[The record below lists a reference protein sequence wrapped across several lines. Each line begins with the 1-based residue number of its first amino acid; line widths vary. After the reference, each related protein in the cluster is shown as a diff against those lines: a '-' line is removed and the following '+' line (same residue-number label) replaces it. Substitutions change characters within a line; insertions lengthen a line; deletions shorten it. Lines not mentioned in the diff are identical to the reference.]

1 MKRILLICTL
11 AIFSVA
17 SAQNTSKEGKKVL
30 ENLSGTYV
38 DPQGVD
44 WGQGTFGKR
53 EFTFDDGKWSLTFT
67 LAFDPQMKNP
77 IFNFRTVGTYTVL
90 DKSKFVEGAYNAL
103 FIEDKKFVTLKTD
116 IPDVTQGF
124 GFSNCD
130 LTKDVEK
137 DISKS
142 GCSLWKSVA
151 ECSEDHDLLKLDDEG
166 KLYFG
171 VRPPDNDMCTADK
184 RPTALTSAVVKL

>member
-1 MKRILLICTL
+1 MKRLILICTL
-11 AIFSVA
+11 AVFSVA
-17 SAQNTSKEGKKVL
+17 CAQNSKSEDKQAL
-30 ENLSGTYV
+30 ENLNGTYV
-38 DPQGVD
+38 DQQGVD

-53 EFTFDDGKWSLTFT
+53 EFTFENGKWSLKFT
-67 LAFDPQMKNP
+67 LAFDPQMKNQ
-77 IFNFRTVGTYTVL
+77 IFIFRTVGTYSVL
-90 DKSKFVEGAYNAL
+90 DKSKSVNDAYNAL

-116 IPDVTQGF
+116 IPDVIQGF
-124 GFSNCD
+124 GFSSCD

-137 DISKS
+137 DISQS

-151 ECSEDHDLLKLDDEG
+151 DCSEDHDLLKLDIDG

-184 RPTALTSAVVKL
+184 RPKSLTPAVVKI